1 MNGLAFEHYV
11 DQPWLLFHLW
21 HTEVLQTK
29 LRNSVEEA
37 IDARRQIEEIT
48 VARLRWYPALVGALI
63 MEGLI
68 TVQDIERILNNP
80 VSRFYALASNYEALA
95 PVLES
100 KLLVDAEG
108 VERLVRWLRYKNFKP
123 FRDERE
129 YMAMLGEDPNRH
141 YRLTPPAERMSP
153 EQVRAEAEK
162 RKHQSAAW
170 AYLFVSSSQDPLLD
184 AALVSVLKTNE
195 EYAYLSAY
203 VLRRRNF
210 EMSRWV
216 ELVTNIKTPRWAFH
230 VMRDIEP
237 GAAMPL
243 ETRTRL
249 LRCVHTSPPWAV
261 QLWESRGWRGEHLRN
276 AAYEC
281 GVISAGHECDVELS
295 AWLRLAKLNAGQKV
309 LELEAV

>member
-11 DQPWLLFHLW
+11 DQPWLLFQLG
-21 HTEVLQTK
+21 HTELLQTK

-37 IDARRQIEEIT
+37 IDARRQIDDLT
-48 VARLRWYPALVGALI
+48 VARLRWYPSLVGGLI

-68 TVQDIERILNNP
+68 TAPDIERILNNP
-80 VSRFYALASNYEALA
+80 VSRFYALASHYEALA

-100 KLLVDAEG
+100 KLLVDPEG
-108 VERLVRWLRYKNFKP
+108 VERMVRWLRYKKYKP

-129 YMAMLGEDPNRH
+129 YMAMLGDDPNRQ
-141 YRLTPPAERMSP
+141 YRLTPPAERISP
-153 EQVRAEAEK
+153 EQVKAEAEK
-162 RKHQSAAW
+162 RKYQSAAW

-184 AALVSVLKTNE
+184 SSLLSVLKSNE

-203 VLRRRNF
+203 ILRRRNL

-216 ELVTNIKTPRWAFH
+216 ELVSEIRNPRWAFH

-237 GAAMPL
+237 GGAMPIGI
-243 ETRTRL
+243 RSRL

-261 QLWESRGWRGEHLRN
+261 QLWVSRGWRGEHLGLVSC
-276 AAYEC
+276 EC
-281 GVISAGHECDVELS
+281 GLLSAGHECEIELS
-295 AWLRLAKLNAGQKV
+295 AWLRLAKLNAGRKS
-309 LELEAV
+309 